1 MLLERFQ
8 QGFRTAL
15 GNPEMSGSIRSE
27 AAHFQVEEELGF
39 EPCGEG
45 EHCFLLIQK
54 TGENTEAVARKLA
67 RFAGVPAKMVSYSG
81 LKDRNAVTTQ
91 WFGVH
96 LPKRD
101 SFDWAEINAAGL
113 KVLQQTWHRKKL
125 RRGVHQANRFQITVT
140 NLSGPCE
147 QITDRL
153 EEIKASG
160 VPNYFGEQRFGFNGH
175 NLLHAEDLLLKGKA
189 TRKRHLRSIYLSSA
203 RSLLFNSVLSARIAQ
218 GSWNQILEGD
228 LAILEG
234 TESFFPCDA
243 EDESIKP
250 RLDALNLHPSGPLW
264 GKGGA
269 LPGSEVLA
277 IEKKV
282 LEDFQPIC
290 QALEKNDLSMQ
301 RRSLRLVVN
310 DLHWKFSDQGKE
322 ALTLRF
328 SLRRGGFATAVL
340 KELFQLR

>member
-1 MLLERFQ
+1 LLLERFQ
-8 QGFRTAL
+8 QGFDTAL
-15 GNPEMSGSIRSE
+15 GKPDVNASIRSE

-67 RFAGVPAKMVSYSG
+67 RFASVPAKMVSYSG
-81 LKDRNAVTTQ
+81 LKDRNAITTQ

-101 SFDWAEINAAGL
+101 RFDWTEINEPGL

-125 RRGVHQANRFQITVT
+125 RRGVHQINRFQITIT
-140 NLSGPCE
+140 NLSSPCDE
-147 QITDRL
+147 ITHRL
-153 EEIKASG
+153 EKIKATG
-160 VPNYFGEQRFGFNGH
+160 VPNYFGEQRFGFDGQ
-175 NLLHAEDLLLKGKA
+175 NLVHAEELLLKEKA
-189 TRKRHLRSIYLSSA
+189 VKKRHLRSMYLSSA
-203 RSLLFNSVLSARIAQ
+203 RSLLFNSVLSARVTQ
-218 GSWNQILEGD
+218 GNWNQAVEGD
-228 LAILEG
+228 LMILEG
-234 TESFFPCDA
+234 TESFFPCDM
-243 EDESIKP
+243 EDETIKP

-269 LPGSEVLA
+269 LPGTEVLA

-301 RRSLRLVVN
+301 RRSLRLAVN
-310 DLHWKFSDQGKE
+310 DLHWEFSDQDQD

-340 KELFQLR
+340 KELVNLS